1 MRAVRILLIIGV
13 ILGGLFVAADRLAV
27 SMAESEAA
35 EKIRSSQ
42 GLRSTPEVSI
52 KGFPFLTQVMAK
64 ELDEVGISLKG
75 ITATASGRT
84 VNVTEVRAELVE
96 VKIKDN
102 YSSAVAARADGSAR
116 ISYADLGK
124 AAPAGAKVGYA
135 GAERAA
141 KGQVKVVGPLLEVL
155 EGAGIQ
161 VPRTFESL
169 LKGREATVYSTVQL
183 EGGNTVKL
191 KADSLPKLPVP
202 GFDDE
207 IRRAL
212 DYDLKIEGMPAGL
225 KLDRAE
231 VTEDGLKFTGTG
243 TNVSLVG

>member
-35 EKIRSSQ
+35 DKIRTSQ
-42 GLRSTPEVSI
+42 GLRSTPEISI

-64 ELDEVGISLKG
+64 ELDEVGINLG
-75 ITATASGRT
+75 DITATAGGRT
-84 VNVTEVRAELVE
+84 VNVTEVRAELTD
-96 VKIKDN
+96 VKITNN

-116 ISYADLGK
+116 ISYADLSQ
-124 AAPAGAKVGYA
+124 AAPSGAKVGYA

-141 KGQVKVVGPLLEVL
+141 KGQVKVVGPVLEVL
-155 EGAGIQ
+155 ESAGIN
-161 VPRTFESL
+161 VPGTFEGL
-169 LKGREATVYSTVQL
+169 LKGRVATVYSTVQL
-183 EGGNTVKL
+183 DGGSTVKL

-212 DYDLKIEGMPAGL
+212 DYDLKIDGMPAGI

-231 VTEDGLKFTGTG
+231 VTESGLKFTGTG